1 MPLCVIGMHVNTL
14 EIFQFYFIFFPN
26 RIVRRPFAR
35 KEIGEKEVEFV
46 VHESYIGK
54 RGGGENR
61 SNYNLAPVAG
71 VFIEENV
78 VENCLED
85 VGADGVLS
93 VNIDTTGVK
102 MIR

>member
-1 MPLCVIGMHVNTL
+1 MHVNTFK
-14 EIFQFYFIFFPN
+14 IFQFYFIFFPN

-54 RGGGENR
+54 RGGGKNQ